1 MYPIPHTVLNC
12 HNRKDFWVK
21 GICKIIQNG
30 QNHTPSGGDVEGVLT
45 LEDVDLKGRTV
56 LYRVDVNSPLEPST
70 RRLLDDGRLRG
81 VVDTLDAL
89 EPSKVVILGHQ
100 SRPGKSDFTSMS
112 RHCER
117 LSEILERPI
126 KFVSDV
132 CGDEAIEEIVKMSD
146 GEIIFLDN
154 VRKNEEEYGV
164 KYSSN
169 EDTEDTEI
177 VARLSSVSDAFV
189 TDAFAAAHRRSPTL
203 TGFTN
208 SLPCIAGTLMEK
220 EISSLRIALRD
231 PPSPYLAIL
240 GGAKCDDSVRV
251 ALNLISRGQV
261 DRIAFVGVTGN
272 LMLWINGNDIGERNR
287 DFIRNTLGDD
297 FEIAWEMAERII
309 SEHPEKAFL
318 PIDVAVESN
327 GRRTP
332 LSIAELPTE
341 DPIYDVGLE
350 TLRALKPLVEN
361 AGCIL
366 WNGPA
371 SYFELPEFA
380 FGTIEILNMCTE
392 TNAMTIIG
400 GGHTSA
406 LVNSRGAANLVSHNS
421 TGGGSTMSFLS
432 GEPMPVIAS
441 LKDSYRKHSDDLGK
455 LGLSQ

>member
-1 MYPIPHTVLNC
+1 M
-12 HNRKDFWVK
+12 
-21 GICKIIQNG
+21 
-30 QNHTPSGGDVEGVLT
+30 EGVLT

-56 LYRVDVNSPLEPST
+56 LYRVDVNSPLEPSSG
-70 RRLLDDGRLRG
+70 RLLDDGRLRG
-81 VVDTLDAL
+81 VIPTLQAL
-89 EPSKVVILGHQ
+89 EQSKVVIMGHQ

-112 RHCER
+112 RHCDR
-117 LSEILERPI
+117 LSEILGRPI
-126 KFVSDV
+126 KFVPDV
-132 CGDEAIEEIVKMSD
+132 CGDQAMEEIESMSD
-146 GEIIFLDN
+146 GDIIFLDN
-154 VRKNEEEYGV
+154 VRGNEEEYGV
-164 KYSSN
+164 KYGSN
-169 EDTEDTEI
+169 EDTEDTDI
-177 VARLSSVSDAFV
+177 VARLSSVSDVFV

-220 EISSLRIALRD
+220 EISSLRTALKD

-251 ALNLISRGQV
+251 ALNLISKGEV

-272 LMLWINGNDIGERNR
+272 LMLWVDGNDIGERNR
-287 DFIRNTLGDD
+287 DFIRNSLGDD
-297 FEIAWEMAERII
+297 FEIAWEMAERIL

-318 PIDVAVESN
+318 PVDVAVESD
-327 GRRTP
+327 GMRKP
-332 LSIAELPTE
+332 LSIDDLPSE
-341 DPIYDVGLE
+341 DPIYDVGIE
-350 TLRALKPLVEN
+350 TLRALKPLVED

-392 TNAMTIIG
+392 TDAMTIIG

-441 LKDSYRKHSDDLGK
+441 LKDSCRKHSDHLGS
-455 LGLSQ
+455 LGLAR

>member
-1 MYPIPHTVLNC
+1 M
-12 HNRKDFWVK
+12 
-21 GICKIIQNG
+21 
-30 QNHTPSGGDVEGVLT
+30 EGVLT

-56 LYRVDVNSPLEPST
+56 LYRVDVNSPLEPSSGM
-70 RRLLDDGRLRG
+70 LLDDGRLRG

-112 RHCER
+112 KHCER

-126 KFVSDV
+126 KFVPDV
-132 CGDEAIEEIVKMSD
+132 CGDEAIEQIKNMSD

-154 VRKNEEEYGV
+154 VRRNEEEYGV

-169 EDTEDTEI
+169 KDTEDTDI
-177 VARLSSVSDAFV
+177 VARLSSVSDVFV

-220 EISSLRIALRD
+220 EISSLRTALRD

-251 ALNLISRGQV
+251 ALNLISKGEV

-272 LMLWINGNDIGERNR
+272 LMLWINGNDIGERNM
-287 DFIRNTLGDD
+287 DFIRNSLGDD
-297 FEIAWEMAERII
+297 FEIAWGMAERIL

-318 PIDVAVESN
+318 PIDVAVESD

-332 LSIAELPTE
+332 LSIDDLPTE
-341 DPIYDVGLE
+341 DPIYDVGIG
-350 TLRALKPLVEN
+350 TLRALKPLVES

-406 LVNSRGAANLVSHNS
+406 LVNSRGAATLVSHNS

-441 LKDSYRKHSDDLGK
+441 LKDSCRRYSDDLEGM
-455 LGLSQ
+455 GPAS

>member
-1 MYPIPHTVLNC
+1 M
-12 HNRKDFWVK
+12 
-21 GICKIIQNG
+21 
-30 QNHTPSGGDVEGVLT
+30 EGVLT
-45 LEDVDLKGRTV
+45 LEDVDLEGRTV
-56 LYRVDVNSPLEPST
+56 LYRVDVNSPLEPSSG
-70 RRLLDDGRLRG
+70 RLLDDGRLRG
-81 VVDTLDAL
+81 VVPTLQAL
-89 EPSKVVILGHQ
+89 ELSKVVILGHQ

-112 RHCER
+112 KHCER
-117 LSEILERPI
+117 LSNILERPI
-126 KFVSDV
+126 KFVPDV
-132 CGDEAIEEIVKMSD
+132 CGDKAIEEIEKMSD

-154 VRKNEEEYGV
+154 VRGNKEEYGV

-169 EDTEDTEI
+169 KDTEDTDI
-177 VARLSSVSDAFV
+177 VARLSAVSDVFV

-208 SLPCIAGTLMEK
+208 SIPCIAGILMEK
-220 EISSLRIALRD
+220 EMRSLRTALKD

-251 ALNLISRGQV
+251 ALNLISKGEV

-272 LMLWINGNDIGERNR
+272 LMLWIDGNDIGERNR

-297 FEIAWEMAERII
+297 FEIAWEMAERIL

-318 PIDVAVESN
+318 PLDVAVESDS
-327 GRRTP
+327 RRIP
-332 LSIAELPTE
+332 LSINDLPTE

-350 TLRALKPLVEN
+350 TLRALKPLVED

-392 TNAMTIIG
+392 TDAMTIIG

-406 LVNSRGAANLVSHNS
+406 LVNSRGVANLVSHNS

-441 LKDSYRKHSDDLGK
+441 LKDSYRKHIGDLGR
-455 LGLSQ
+455 LGLA

>member
-1 MYPIPHTVLNC
+1 
-12 HNRKDFWVK
+12 
-21 GICKIIQNG
+21 
-30 QNHTPSGGDVEGVLT
+30 VEGVLT

-70 RRLLDDGRLRG
+70 GRLLDDGRIRG
-81 VVDTLDAL
+81 LVPTLDAL
-89 EPSKVVILGHQ
+89 QESKVVILAHQ
-100 SRPGKSDFTSMS
+100 SRPGKSDFTNMS
-112 RHCER
+112 KHCER

-126 KFVSDV
+126 KFVPDV
-132 CGDEAIEEIVKMSD
+132 CGDEAIEGIENMSEGDIV
-146 GEIIFLDN
+146 FLDN
-154 VRKNEEEYGV
+154 VRGNHEEYGV

-169 EDTEDTEI
+169 QDTEDTGI
-177 VARLSSVSDAFV
+177 VSSLSSVADIFV

-220 EISSLRIALRD
+220 EISSLRMALND
-231 PPSPYLAIL
+231 PPNPYLAIL

-251 ALNLISRGQV
+251 ALNLISKGQV

-272 LMLWINGNDIGERNR
+272 LMLWIDGNDIGERNME
-287 DFIRNTLGDD
+287 FIRNTLGDD
-297 FEIAWEMAERII
+297 FELAWEMSERIL

-318 PIDVAVESN
+318 PVDVAVESN
-327 GRRTP
+327 GSRSQ
-332 LSIAELPTE
+332 LSIDELPTE
-341 DPIYDVGLE
+341 DPIYDVGIE
-350 TLRALKPLVEN
+350 TLRSLKPLVEN

-392 TNAMTIIG
+392 TEAMTIIG

-406 LVNSRGAANLVSHNS
+406 LVNSRGVSSLVSHNS

-441 LKDSYRKHSDDLGK
+441 LKDSYAKFGGDLTS
-455 LGLSQ
+455 L

>member
-1 MYPIPHTVLNC
+1 M
-12 HNRKDFWVK
+12 
-21 GICKIIQNG
+21 
-30 QNHTPSGGDVEGVLT
+30 EGVLT

-70 RRLLDDGRLRG
+70 GRLLDDGRIRG
-81 VVDTLDAL
+81 LVPTLDAL
-89 EPSKVVILGHQ
+89 QASKVAILAHQ
-100 SRPGKSDFTSMS
+100 SRPGKSDFTNMS
-112 RHCER
+112 KHCER

-126 KFVSDV
+126 KFVPDV
-132 CGDEAIEEIVKMSD
+132 CGDEAIEGIENMSEGDIV
-146 GEIIFLDN
+146 FLDN
-154 VRKNEEEYGV
+154 VRANQEEYGV

-169 EDTEDTEI
+169 QDTEDTGI
-177 VARLSSVSDAFV
+177 VSRLSSVADIFV

-220 EISSLRIALRD
+220 EISSLRMALND
-231 PPSPYLAIL
+231 PPNPYLAIL

-251 ALNLISRGQV
+251 ALNLISKGQV

-272 LMLWINGNDIGERNR
+272 LMLWIDGNDIGDRNME
-287 DFIRNTLGDD
+287 FIRNTLGDD
-297 FEIAWEMAERII
+297 FELAWEMSERIL

-318 PIDVAVESN
+318 PVDVAVESN
-327 GRRTP
+327 GSRSQ
-332 LSIAELPTE
+332 LSIDELPTE
-341 DPIYDVGLE
+341 DPIYDVGIE
-350 TLRALKPLVEN
+350 TLRSLKPLVEN

-392 TNAMTIIG
+392 TEAMTIIG

-406 LVNSRGAANLVSHNS
+406 LVNSRGVSSLVSHNS

-441 LKDSYRKHSDDLGK
+441 LKDSYAKFGGDLTS
-455 LGLSQ
+455 L

>member
-1 MYPIPHTVLNC
+1 M
-12 HNRKDFWVK
+12 
-21 GICKIIQNG
+21 
-30 QNHTPSGGDVEGVLT
+30 EGVLT
-45 LEDVDLKGRTV
+45 LEDVDLKGKTI

-70 RRLLDDGRLRG
+70 GRLLDDGRLRG
-81 VVDTLDAL
+81 VVPTLEAL
-89 EPSKVVILGHQ
+89 QQSKVVILGHQ

-112 RHCER
+112 KHCDR
-117 LSEILERPI
+117 LSQILGRPI
-126 KFVSDV
+126 RFVADV
-132 CGDEAIEEIVKMSD
+132 CGDEAIEQIKNLSD
-146 GEIIFLDN
+146 GEIVFLDN
-154 VRKNEEEYGV
+154 VRGNEEEYGI
-164 KYSSN
+164 KYNSN
-169 EDTEDTEI
+169 VDTEDTEI
-177 VARLSSVSDAFV
+177 VARLSEVSDAFV

-203 TGFTN
+203 TGFTK

-220 EISSLRIALRD
+220 EISSLRIALKN

-251 ALNLISRGQV
+251 ALNLISKGEV

-287 DFIRNTLGDD
+287 EFIRNSLGDD
-297 FEIAWEMAERII
+297 FEIAWEMAERIL

-318 PIDVAVESN
+318 PIDVAIESN

-332 LSIAELPTE
+332 MSIDDLPTE
-341 DPIYDVGLE
+341 DPIYDVGIE
-350 TLRALKPLVEN
+350 TLKALKPLVEN

-392 TNAMTIIG
+392 TDAMTIIG

-406 LVNSRGAANLVSHNS
+406 LVNSRGVANLVSHNS

-432 GEPMPVIAS
+432 GEPMPVIES
-441 LKDSYRKHSDDLGK
+441 LIDSYRKYSDDLEA
-455 LGLSQ
+455 LGLA

>member
-1 MYPIPHTVLNC
+1 M
-12 HNRKDFWVK
+12 
-21 GICKIIQNG
+21 
-30 QNHTPSGGDVEGVLT
+30 EGVLT

-70 RRLLDDGRLRG
+70 GRLLDDGRLRG
-81 VVDTLDAL
+81 VVPTMDAL
-89 EPSKVVILGHQ
+89 QSSKVVILAHQ
-100 SRPGKSDFTSMS
+100 SRPGKSDFTNMS
-112 RHCER
+112 KHCER

-126 KFVSDV
+126 KFVPDV
-132 CGDEAIEEIVKMSD
+132 CGDEAIQVIENMSEGDIV
-146 GEIIFLDN
+146 FLDN
-154 VRKNEEEYGV
+154 VRGNHEEYGV

-169 EDTEDTEI
+169 QDTEDTGI
-177 VARLSSVSDAFV
+177 VSRLSSVADIFV

-220 EISSLRIALRD
+220 EISSLRMALND
-231 PPSPYLAIL
+231 PPNPYLAIL

-251 ALNLISRGQV
+251 ALNLISKGQV

-272 LMLWINGNDIGERNR
+272 LMLWIDGNDIGERNME
-287 DFIRNTLGDD
+287 FIRNTLGDD
-297 FEIAWEMAERII
+297 FEVAWEMSERIL

-318 PIDVAVESN
+318 PVDVAVESN
-327 GRRTP
+327 GSRSQ
-332 LSIAELPTE
+332 LSIDELPTE
-341 DPIYDVGLE
+341 DPIYDVGIE
-350 TLRALKPLVEN
+350 TLRSLKPLVEN

-392 TNAMTIIG
+392 TEAMTIIG

-406 LVNSRGAANLVSHNS
+406 LVNSRGVSSLVSHNS

-441 LKDSYRKHSDDLGK
+441 LKDSYAKFGGDLTS
-455 LGLSQ
+455 L

>member
-1 MYPIPHTVLNC
+1 
-12 HNRKDFWVK
+12 
-21 GICKIIQNG
+21 
-30 QNHTPSGGDVEGVLT
+30 VEGVLT
-45 LEDVDLKGRTV
+45 LEDVDLRGRTV

-70 RRLLDDGRLRG
+70 GKLLDDGRLRG
-81 VVDTLDAL
+81 IIPTLKGL
-89 EPSKVVILGHQ
+89 ESSQVVIIGHQ

-112 RHCER
+112 KHCKR
-117 LSEILERPI
+117 LSQILGRPI
-126 KFVSDV
+126 KFVPDV
-132 CGDEAIEEIVKMSD
+132 CGDEAIDEIRNMSK

-169 EDTEDTEI
+169 KDTEDTDI
-177 VARLSSVSDAFV
+177 VTTLSSVSDVFV

-203 TGFTN
+203 TGFTR

-220 EISSLRIALRD
+220 EIRTLRTALRN
-231 PPSPYLAIL
+231 PLRPYLAIL

-272 LMLWINGNDIGERNR
+272 LMLWIDGNDIGERNK
-287 DFIRNTLGDD
+287 DFIRNSLGDD
-297 FEIAWEMAERII
+297 FEIAWGMAQRII
-309 SEHPEKAFL
+309 SEHPEKIFL
-318 PIDVAVESN
+318 PVDVAVESN
-327 GRRTP
+327 GKRIP
-332 LSIAELPTE
+332 LSIDDLPTE
-341 DPIYDVGLE
+341 NPIYDIGIE
-350 TLRALKPLVEN
+350 TLKSLKPLVQN

-406 LVNSRGAANLVSHNS
+406 LVNSRGASKLISHNS

-432 GEPMPVIAS
+432 GDQMPVIAS
-441 LKDSYRKHSDDLGK
+441 LKDSSRKYGDAIGSM
-455 LGLSQ
+455 GLAS

>member
-1 MYPIPHTVLNC
+1 M
-12 HNRKDFWVK
+12 
-21 GICKIIQNG
+21 
-30 QNHTPSGGDVEGVLT
+30 EGVLT

-70 RRLLDDGRLRG
+70 GRLLDDGRLRG

-132 CGDEAIEEIVKMSD
+132 CGDEAIEEIAKMSD

-220 EISSLRIALRD
+220 EISSLRTALRD

-251 ALNLISRGQV
+251 ALNLISKGQV

-287 DFIRNTLGDD
+287 EFIRNTLGDD
-297 FEIAWEMAERII
+297 FEIAWEKAERII

-332 LSIAELPTE
+332 LSVAELPTE
-341 DPIYDVGLE
+341 DPIYDVGIE

-371 SYFELPEFA
+371 SYFELSEFA

-406 LVNSRGAANLVSHNS
+406 LVNSRGAATLVSHNS

>member
-1 MYPIPHTVLNC
+1 M
-12 HNRKDFWVK
+12 
-21 GICKIIQNG
+21 
-30 QNHTPSGGDVEGVLT
+30 EGVLT
-45 LEDVDLKGRTV
+45 LEDVDLEGRTV
-56 LYRVDVNSPLEPST
+56 LYRVDVNSPLEPSSG
-70 RRLLDDGRLRG
+70 RLLDDGRLRG
-81 VVDTLDAL
+81 VVPTLQAL
-89 EPSKVVILGHQ
+89 ETSKVVILGHQ

-112 RHCER
+112 KHCER
-117 LSEILERPI
+117 LSNILGRPI
-126 KFVSDV
+126 KFVPDV
-132 CGDEAIEEIVKMSD
+132 CGDKTIEEIEKMSD

-154 VRKNEEEYGV
+154 VRGNKEEYGV

-169 EDTEDTEI
+169 KDTEDTDI
-177 VARLSSVSDAFV
+177 VARLSAVSDVFV

-208 SLPCIAGTLMEK
+208 SIPCIAGILMEK
-220 EISSLRIALRD
+220 EMRSLRTALKD

-251 ALNLISRGQV
+251 ALNLISKGEV

-272 LMLWINGNDIGERNR
+272 LMLWIDGNDIGERNR

-297 FEIAWEMAERII
+297 FEIAWEMAERIL

-318 PIDVAVESN
+318 PLDVAVESDS
-327 GRRTP
+327 RRIP
-332 LSIAELPTE
+332 LSINDLPTE

-350 TLRALKPLVEN
+350 TLRALKPLVED

-392 TNAMTIIG
+392 TDAMTIIG

-406 LVNSRGAANLVSHNS
+406 LVNSRGVANLVSHNS

-441 LKDSYRKHSDDLGK
+441 LKESYRKHIGGLER
-455 LGLSQ
+455 LGLA

>member
-1 MYPIPHTVLNC
+1 M
-12 HNRKDFWVK
+12 
-21 GICKIIQNG
+21 
-30 QNHTPSGGDVEGVLT
+30 EGVLT
-45 LEDVDLKGRTV
+45 LEDVDLSGRTV
-56 LYRVDVNSPLEPST
+56 LYRVDVNSPLEPSSG
-70 RRLLDDGRLRG
+70 RLLDDGRLRG
-81 VVDTLDAL
+81 VVPTLQAL

-112 RHCER
+112 SHCER
-117 LSEILERPI
+117 LSEILGRPI
-126 KFVSDV
+126 KFVPDV
-132 CGDEAIEEIVKMSD
+132 CGDQAIEEIENMAD

-154 VRKNEEEYGV
+154 VRGNEEEYGV

-169 EDTEDTEI
+169 KDTEGTDI
-177 VARLSSVSDAFV
+177 VARLSSVSDVFV

-208 SLPCIAGTLMEK
+208 SFPCVAGTLMEK
-220 EISSLRIALRD
+220 EISSLRMALND
-231 PPSPYLAIL
+231 PPNPYLAIL

-251 ALNLISRGQV
+251 ALNLISKGEV

-272 LMLWINGNDIGERNR
+272 LMLWIDGNDIGERNK
-287 DFIRNTLGDD
+287 DFIRNSLGDD
-297 FEIAWEMAERII
+297 FETAWEMAERILA
-309 SEHPEKAFL
+309 EHPEKAFL
-318 PIDVAVESN
+318 PVDVAVESD
-327 GRRTP
+327 GARKP
-332 LSIAELPTE
+332 LSVEELPTE

-350 TLRALKPLVEN
+350 TLGALKPLVEG

-371 SYFELPEFA
+371 SYFEIPEFA

-406 LVNSRGAANLVSHNS
+406 LVNSRGVASLVSHNS

-441 LKDSYRKHSDDLGK
+441 LKESYAKYCEDLAG
-455 LGLSQ
+455 LGLAS

>member
-1 MYPIPHTVLNC
+1 M
-12 HNRKDFWVK
+12 
-21 GICKIIQNG
+21 
-30 QNHTPSGGDVEGVLT
+30 EGVLT
-45 LEDVDLKGRTV
+45 LEDVDLEGRTV
-56 LYRVDVNSPLEPST
+56 LYRVDVNSPLEPSSG
-70 RRLLDDGRLRG
+70 RLLDDGRLRG
-81 VVDTLDAL
+81 VVPTLQAL
-89 EPSKVVILGHQ
+89 ELSKVVILGHQ

-112 RHCER
+112 KHCER
-117 LSEILERPI
+117 LSNILGRAI
-126 KFVSDV
+126 KFVPDV
-132 CGDEAIEEIVKMSD
+132 CGDKAIEEIEKMSD

-154 VRKNEEEYGV
+154 VRGNKEEYGV

-169 EDTEDTEI
+169 KDTEDTEI
-177 VARLSSVSDAFV
+177 VARLSAVSDVFV

-208 SLPCIAGTLMEK
+208 SIPCIAGILMEK
-220 EISSLRIALRD
+220 EMRSLRTALKD

-251 ALNLISRGQV
+251 ALNLISKGEV

-272 LMLWINGNDIGERNR
+272 LMLWIDGNDIGERNR

-297 FEIAWEMAERII
+297 FEIAWEMAQRIL

-318 PIDVAVESN
+318 PLDVAIDSD
-327 GRRTP
+327 GRRIP
-332 LSIAELPTE
+332 LSINELPTE

-350 TLRALKPLVEN
+350 TLRALKPLVED

-392 TNAMTIIG
+392 TDAMTIIG

-406 LVNSRGAANLVSHNS
+406 LVNSRGVANLVSHNS

-441 LKDSYRKHSDDLGK
+441 LKDSYRKHIGDLGR
-455 LGLSQ
+455 LGLA

>member
-1 MYPIPHTVLNC
+1 
-12 HNRKDFWVK
+12 
-21 GICKIIQNG
+21 
-30 QNHTPSGGDVEGVLT
+30 VEGVLT
-45 LEDVDLKGRTV
+45 LEDVDLRGRTV

-70 RRLLDDGRLRG
+70 GKLLDDGRLRG
-81 VVDTLDAL
+81 IIPTLKGL
-89 EPSKVVILGHQ
+89 ESSQVVIIGHQ

-112 RHCER
+112 KHCKR
-117 LSEILERPI
+117 LSQILGRPI
-126 KFVSDV
+126 KFVPDV
-132 CGDEAIEEIVKMSD
+132 CGDEAIDEIRNMSK

-169 EDTEDTEI
+169 KDTEDTDI
-177 VARLSSVSDAFV
+177 VTTLSSVSDVFV

-203 TGFTN
+203 TGFTR

-220 EISSLRIALRD
+220 EIRTLRTALRN
-231 PPSPYLAIL
+231 PLRPYLAIL

-272 LMLWINGNDIGERNR
+272 LMLWIDGNDIGERNK
-287 DFIRNTLGDD
+287 DFIRNSLGDD
-297 FEIAWEMAERII
+297 FEIAWGMAQRII
-309 SEHPEKAFL
+309 SEHPEKIFL
-318 PIDVAVESN
+318 PVDVAVESN
-327 GRRTP
+327 GKRIP
-332 LSIAELPTE
+332 LSIDDLPTE
-341 DPIYDVGLE
+341 NPIYDIGIE
-350 TLRALKPLVEN
+350 TLKSLKPLVQN
-361 AGCIL
+361 AECIL

-406 LVNSRGAANLVSHNS
+406 LVNSRGASKLISHNS

-432 GEPMPVIAS
+432 GDQMPVIAS
-441 LKDSYRKHSDDLGK
+441 LKDSSRKYGDAIGSM
-455 LGLSQ
+455 GLAS

>member
-1 MYPIPHTVLNC
+1 M
-12 HNRKDFWVK
+12 
-21 GICKIIQNG
+21 
-30 QNHTPSGGDVEGVLT
+30 EGVLT

>member
-1 MYPIPHTVLNC
+1 M
-12 HNRKDFWVK
+12 
-21 GICKIIQNG
+21 
-30 QNHTPSGGDVEGVLT
+30 EGVLT

-70 RRLLDDGRLRG
+70 GRLLDDGRIRG
-81 VVDTLDAL
+81 LVPTLDAL
-89 EPSKVVILGHQ
+89 QESKVVILAHQ
-100 SRPGKSDFTSMS
+100 SRPGKSDFTNMS
-112 RHCER
+112 KHCER

-126 KFVSDV
+126 KFVPDV
-132 CGDEAIEEIVKMSD
+132 CGDEAIEGIENMSEGDIV
-146 GEIIFLDN
+146 FLDN
-154 VRKNEEEYGV
+154 VRGNHEEYGV

-169 EDTEDTEI
+169 QDTEDTGI
-177 VARLSSVSDAFV
+177 VSSLSSVADIFV

-220 EISSLRIALRD
+220 EISSLRMALND
-231 PPSPYLAIL
+231 PPNPYLAIL

-251 ALNLISRGQV
+251 ALNLISKGQV

-272 LMLWINGNDIGERNR
+272 LMLWIDGNDIGERNME
-287 DFIRNTLGDD
+287 FIRNTLGDD
-297 FEIAWEMAERII
+297 FELAWEMSERIL

-318 PIDVAVESN
+318 PVDVAVESN
-327 GRRTP
+327 GSRSQ
-332 LSIAELPTE
+332 LSIDELPTE
-341 DPIYDVGLE
+341 DPIYDVGIE
-350 TLRALKPLVEN
+350 TLRSLKPLVEN

-392 TNAMTIIG
+392 TEAMTIIG

-406 LVNSRGAANLVSHNS
+406 LVNSRGVSSLVSHNS

-441 LKDSYRKHSDDLGK
+441 LKDSYAKFGGDLTS
-455 LGLSQ
+455 L

>member
-1 MYPIPHTVLNC
+1 
-12 HNRKDFWVK
+12 
-21 GICKIIQNG
+21 
-30 QNHTPSGGDVEGVLT
+30 VEGVLT

-56 LYRVDVNSPLEPST
+56 LYRVDVNSPLEPSSG
-70 RRLLDDGRLRG
+70 RLLDDGRLRG
-81 VVDTLDAL
+81 VVPTLQAL
-89 EPSKVVILGHQ
+89 EQSKVVIMGHQ

-112 RHCER
+112 RHCDR
-117 LSEILERPI
+117 LSEILGRPI
-126 KFVSDV
+126 KFVPDV
-132 CGDEAIEEIVKMSD
+132 CGVQAIEEIENMSD
-146 GEIIFLDN
+146 GDVIFLDN
-154 VRKNEEEYGV
+154 VRGNEEEYGV
-164 KYSSN
+164 KYGSN
-169 EDTEDTEI
+169 EDTEDTDI
-177 VARLSSVSDAFV
+177 VTTLSSVSDAFV

-203 TGFTN
+203 TGFTK
-208 SLPCIAGTLMEK
+208 SIPCIAGTLMEK
-220 EISSLRIALRD
+220 EISSLRMALKD

-251 ALNLISRGQV
+251 ALNLISKGEV

-272 LMLWINGNDIGERNR
+272 LMLWIDGNDIGERNR
-287 DFIRNTLGDD
+287 EFIRNSLGDD
-297 FEIAWEMAERII
+297 FEIAWEMAEKIL

-318 PIDVAVESN
+318 PVDVAVESD
-327 GRRTP
+327 GRRKP
-332 LSIAELPTE
+332 LSIEELPSE
-341 DPIYDVGLE
+341 DPIYDVGIE
-350 TLRALKPLVEN
+350 TLRALKPLVED

-392 TNAMTIIG
+392 ANAMTIIG

-441 LKDSYRKHSDDLGK
+441 LKESCRKHSDDLGS
-455 LGLSQ
+455 LGLAR

>member
-1 MYPIPHTVLNC
+1 
-12 HNRKDFWVK
+12 
-21 GICKIIQNG
+21 
-30 QNHTPSGGDVEGVLT
+30 VEGVLT

-70 RRLLDDGRLRG
+70 GRLLDDGRIRG
-81 VVDTLDAL
+81 LVPTLDAL
-89 EPSKVVILGHQ
+89 QESKVVILAHQ
-100 SRPGKSDFTSMS
+100 SRPGKSDFTNMS
-112 RHCER
+112 KHCER

-126 KFVSDV
+126 KFVPDV
-132 CGDEAIEEIVKMSD
+132 CGDEAIEGIENMSEGDIV
-146 GEIIFLDN
+146 FLDN
-154 VRKNEEEYGV
+154 VRGNHEEYGV

-169 EDTEDTEI
+169 QDTEDTGI
-177 VARLSSVSDAFV
+177 VSSLSSVADIFV

-220 EISSLRIALRD
+220 EISSLRMALND
-231 PPSPYLAIL
+231 PPNPYLAIL

-251 ALNLISRGQV
+251 ALNLISKGQV

-272 LMLWINGNDIGERNR
+272 LMLWIDGNDIGERNME
-287 DFIRNTLGDD
+287 FIRNTLGDD
-297 FEIAWEMAERII
+297 FELAWEMSERIL

-318 PIDVAVESN
+318 PVDVAVESN
-327 GRRTP
+327 GSRSQ
-332 LSIAELPTE
+332 LSIDELPTE
-341 DPIYDVGLE
+341 DPIYDVGIE
-350 TLRALKPLVEN
+350 TLRSLKPLVEN

-392 TNAMTIIG
+392 TEAMTIIG

-406 LVNSRGAANLVSHNS
+406 LVNSRGASSLVSHNS

-441 LKDSYRKHSDDLGK
+441 LKDSYAKFGGDLTS
-455 LGLSQ
+455 L